1 MEYIRVK
8 GASQHNLKNIN
19 VDIPRDKLVIITG
32 VSGSGKSSLA
42 FDTIFAEGQRRYM
55 ESLSTYARQFIG
67 QMDKPEVESIEGLS
81 PAIAIEQRAATQNPR
96 STVGTVTEIYDYL
109 RLLFARIGLPHCYE
123 CGREIKS
130 QTVDGM
136 IDQVLAMPEGT
147 RINLLSPLVS
157 GKRGEF
163 QKELRKLRKEGYVR
177 VRVDGEMRDLGE
189 EITLDKNKRHN
200 IDVVVDRLVVKEG
213 VRQRLRDS
221 LEIALRLSDGLVNVE
236 QAGSEQKGAEE
247 FLFSERYACKFC
259 GIGFADLAPRI
270 FSFNSPY
277 GACPDCSG
285 LGTRMYFDEDLVV
298 PDPNLS
304 IREGA
309 IAPWERRNS
318 IHFYQ
323 MLESLSSHYGF
334 DINVPFNQIPE
345 EIKRVLL
352 YGSGEEEIKFYFDK
366 DGRRHFYSRPFEGV
380 IKSLDRR
387 YRETA
392 SNEIRSELVRFM
404 NIRECPTCKGTR
416 LKPESLAVTLNE
428 KNIAE
433 VCRLSIRDSMDFFDS
448 LPLSSTEEVIS
459 RDILREIRARLKFLL
474 DVGMDYLS
482 LDRTSS
488 TLSGGEWQRIRLATQ
503 IGSGLVGVLYVLDE
517 PTIGLHPRDSGRL
530 LKTLQR
536 LRDMG
541 NTVLLVEH
549 DPEMMLR
556 SDYIIDM
563 GPGAGI
569 NGGNIVFEG
578 TPRQIC
584 ENGNSDTG
592 KYLSGRLSIPLPEQR
607 RPAPDRYITML
618 GACENNLKNVDIK
631 VPVGLF
637 TCVTGVSGSGKST
650 FVIETLY
657 KVLARRFYR
666 YRGKAGKIK
675 QIRDLGGIERVIVMD
690 QQPIGRT
697 PRSNPATYTGAYNHI
712 RDLFAMLPESRARG
726 YKSGRF
732 SFNVKGGRC
741 EACKGDGLIQ
751 IEMHFLPDVYITC
764 DVCHGKRFNRDTLD
778 ILYKGKSIADVLDM
792 TVSQALPF
800 FEGIPLL
807 KSKLQLLYETG
818 LGYIKLGQSAT
829 TLSGGEAQRIKLA
842 RELGK
847 KMKGNTLYIL
857 DEPTIGLHFSDIRKL
872 LDVLMR
878 LVELGNTVV
887 VIEHNLDVIKCA
899 DHIIDMG
906 PEGGWGGGRIVASG
920 TPEEVALSDQSLTG
934 KCLRGVLFADDQAQS
949 NKA

>member
-19 VDIPRDKLVIITG
+19 IDIPRDRLVIITG

-109 RLLFARIGLPHCYE
+109 RLLFARIGVPHCYE

-130 QTVDGM
+130 QTIEGM
-136 IDQVLAMPEGT
+136 IEQVLALPESS
-147 RINLLSPLVS
+147 RINLLSPVIS

-163 QKELRKLRKEGYVR
+163 QKELKKLRKEGYVR

-189 EITLDKNKRHN
+189 DIPLDKNRRHN

-236 QAGSEQKGAEE
+236 QVGGEE
-247 FLFSERYACKFC
+247 MLFSERYACKFC
-259 GIGFADLAPRI
+259 GLGFAELAPRI

-309 IAPWERRNS
+309 ISPWEKRNS

-323 MLESLSSHYGF
+323 MLESLSSHYGL
-334 DINVPFNQIPE
+334 DINVPFNQVPD
-345 EIKRVLL
+345 EIKNVLL
-352 YGSGEEEIKFYFDK
+352 YGSGSEEIKFYFDK

-387 YRETA
+387 YRE
-392 SNEIRSELVRFM
+392 SPSSEMRSELARYM
-404 NIRECPTCKGTR
+404 NIRECPSCGGTR
-416 LKPESLAVTLNE
+416 LKAESLAVTVNDR
-428 KNIAE
+428 NIAD
-433 VCRLSIRDSMDFFDS
+433 VCRLSIRDCMEFFDT
-448 LPLSSTEEVIS
+448 LPLSPQDAIIS
-459 RDILREIRARLKFLL
+459 HDILREIRARLKFLL
-474 DVGMDYLS
+474 DVGVDYLNMA
-482 LDRTSS
+482 RTAG

-517 PTIGLHPRDSGRL
+517 PTIGLHARDSGRL
-530 LKTLQR
+530 LKTLER

-541 NTVLLVEH
+541 NTVLIVEH
-549 DPEMMLR
+549 DAEMMLH
-556 SDYIIDM
+556 SDHIIDM
-563 GPGAGI
+563 GPGAGV
-569 NGGNIVFEG
+569 NGGSIVFEG
-578 TPRQIC
+578 TPQEIC
-584 ENGNSDTG
+584 RSGDSATG
-592 KYLSGRLSIPLPEQR
+592 RYLSGEISIPVPEKR
-607 RPAPDRYITML
+607 KAPADRCIAIL
-618 GACENNLKNVDIK
+618 GASENNLKNIDIK

-650 FVIETLY
+650 VVIETLY

-666 YRGKAGKIK
+666 YRGKAGKIR

-697 PRSNPATYTGAYNHI
+697 PRSNPATYTGAYNQI
-712 RDLFAMLPESRARG
+712 RDLFAMLPRIAHPRLQVRPVQLQCERRPVRG
-726 YKSGRF
+726 
-732 SFNVKGGRC
+732 VQGGR
-741 EACKGDGLIQ
+741 AHPDRDAFPARRLHHLRRVPWQAVQQGDPG
-751 IEMHFLPDVYITC
+751 H
-764 DVCHGKRFNRDTLD
+764 
-778 ILYKGKSIADVLDM
+778 
-792 TVSQALPF
+792 
-800 FEGIPLL
+800 PL
-807 KSKLQLLYETG
+807 Q
-818 LGYIKLGQSAT
+818 
-829 TLSGGEAQRIKLA
+829 GE
-842 RELGK
+842 
-847 KMKGNTLYIL
+847 
-857 DEPTIGLHFSDIRKL
+857 
-872 LDVLMR
+872 
-878 LVELGNTVV
+878 
-887 VIEHNLDVIKCA
+887 EHQP
-899 DHIIDMG
+899 M
-906 PEGGWGGGRIVASG
+906 SS
-920 TPEEVALSDQSLTG
+920 T
-934 KCLRGVLFADDQAQS
+934 
-949 NKA
+949 